1 MYIFGE
7 SYSDV
12 AERAQHITSSRLP
25 LSYGS
30 YQFVLLRPE
39 ITIRSGR
46 GGYTGG
52 SYTHFATVSGD
63 ALYVRS

>member
-1 MYIFGE
+1 MYIFGDH
-7 SYSDV
+7 YSDV
-12 AERAQHITSSRLP
+12 AERAKHITSSRLP

-30 YQFVLLRPE
+30 DRFVLLRPE

-52 SYTHFATVSGD
+52 SYTHFATISGE